1 MKKGRPYILT
11 ALLITACTVAAPPP
25 ARESF
30 KVRIRGS
37 AGETMPEE
45 LDLYAFRDDDHCL
58 ESASSGTGDSI
69 SIRLVNGR
77 DYRLYLLGN
86 GHGIPGIAGS
96 EEEFL
101 TKRTSLEENNP
112 GKPVMFSSPLLFN
125 CGEDEPTLE
134 LRRYLCKVTVKEIS
148 SVWPENMSC
157 AVTALAIVNASGS
170 VPLSGIPDS
179 EDIRFNLAG
188 IDSALPA
195 AIKDKLLWEGSI
207 DIHGETDI
215 GKSLYTMPNASD
227 ADTYGL
233 PWAPR
238 RTRLAIRL
246 SFGSESNWYPVN
258 LPPMTCNSD
267 YVIEHILI
275 QGPGSLAPDEAID
288 RTSISFDVRVRP
300 WESENINVDF
310 NDT

>member
-1 MKKGRPYILT
+1 MKKGKPYILT
-11 ALLITACTVAAPPP
+11 AVLITACSVVEPTPVQETFRA
-25 ARESF
+25 
-30 KVRIRGS
+30 RIRSS
-37 AGETMPEE
+37 AGEPMPEE
-45 LDLYAFRDDDHCL
+45 LDLYAFRDDDRCL

-69 SIRLVNGR
+69 SIKLVNGR

-86 GHGIPGIAGS
+86 GHGIPGTTGG

-101 TKRTSLEENNP
+101 MKRTRLEENNP
-112 GKPVMFSSPLLFN
+112 EKPVMFSAPLLYN
-125 CGEDEPTLE
+125 GSEDEPTLE
-134 LRRYLCKVTVKEIS
+134 LRRYLCRVTVKEIS
-148 SVWPENMSC
+148 AVWPENMPC

-170 VPLSGIPDS
+170 VPLSGVPDR

-188 IDSALPA
+188 IDGTLPEN
-195 AIKDKLLWEGSI
+195 IRDKLLWEGSI
-207 DIHGETDI
+207 DIHGETAV
-215 GKSLYTMPNASD
+215 GKSLYTLPNASD
-227 ADTYGL
+227 ADVYGI
-233 PWAPR
+233 PWTPR

-246 SFGSESNWYPVN
+246 SFGTQSNWYPVN

-310 NDT
+310 NDI